1 MVSTDSVQHDAGG
14 HKLAQLT
21 EKSKK
26 IIQADLAGDSVK
38 ALTGSM
44 VAYEGNVQFKS
55 AGFGGGQGLMAGIK
69 QRATGEAL
77 SLMECSGHGRVYFA
91 VNAQNVTV
99 IDVNNEQL
107 KVESRQLLLMA
118 GNLQT
123 NITFAGLRGASSG
136 QGLFTTVVQGQG
148 QVALL
153 SAGGPLIHLEVSPQ
167 YPLVVDPDAFVCAK
181 GNLQQSFITDVSWR
195 NAVGQGNAEAF
206 SLRWEG
212 TGLVSIQP
220 AER

>member
-1 MVSTDSVQHDAGG
+1 M
-14 HKLAQLT
+14 AQLVQNH
-21 EKSKK
+21 KK
-26 IIQADLAGDSVK
+26 VIEAHLNGTSIR

-44 VAYEGNVQFKS
+44 VAYEGEVNFKT
-55 AGFGGGQGLMAGIK
+55 AGFGGGSGMLAGLK

-77 SLMECSGHGRVYFA
+77 SLMECTGHGRVYLA

-99 IDVNNEQL
+99 IDINNEQL
-107 KVESRQLLLMA
+107 QVESRQLLAMA

-123 NITFAGLRGASSG
+123 NVTFTGLRGAASGG
-136 QGLFTTVVQGQG
+136 QGLFTTVVSGQG

-167 YPLVVDPDAFVCAK
+167 YPLIVDPDAFVCAK
-181 GNLQQSFITDVSWR
+181 GQMQQSFITDVSWR
-195 NAVGQGNAEAF
+195 SMVGQGSGEAF
-206 SLRWEG
+206 SLRWDG
-212 TGLVSIQP
+212 QGMVSIQP